1 MNLESFEILERKV
14 IIRLQDRVCETSE
27 ELVLSKIFYEV
38 VKRAV
43 SELSQ
48 RNSLLLNIFDQKN
61 PTDEN
66 IALLIQ
72 TLHALI
78 KMSSHVVPSAVK
90 GAEMFFRD
98 EHLLSEFIEYLYNH
112 WRSYERFVICDST
125 GKDWDKRPYRTFHG
139 TVEHLSHLIRWTYR
153 DIQENIT
160 HTHPR
165 IYRQVIAGAEVAV
178 ISVPKKIVFP
188 APVYEKLND
197 IPMIRQILLY
207 PPLIL
212 NPPMNKRSG
221 KFERVGQNPL
231 VDISIKKDEWLCY
244 PAKVGPLLIL
254 IYFHIKFA
262 ELGLSLCNLFKL
274 AEDEELEKTPDA
286 VYLFGVPGNSLG
298 QFSSFP
304 TIFYDDEKNDIL
316 IGAVPNQDDFG
327 YFGYLKKMVLTLH
340 NIIMMKR
347 GRLPFHGALV
357 RILLKGGRA
366 ATILFIG
373 DTGAGKSE
381 TLEAFRALGEEYIQ
395 DIIIIADDMGS
406 FAINNKGEVIGYGT
420 EIGAFLRL
428 DDLQPGYA
436 LGQIDRA
443 IIMSAN
449 QVNARIILPVT
460 TYETL
465 IKGYKIDFILYANN
479 YEEIDEE
486 HPILERFS
494 HSQEAMQVFREGT
507 VMSKGTTTSQ
517 GIVHSYYANVF
528 GPPQYKEL
536 HEPLVQKF
544 FHKFFEQGIIVGQLR
559 TRLGLSGW
567 ERKGP
572 EEAAKELLK
581 TIRNL

>member
-1 MNLESFEILERKV
+1 MNSGTFEILEKKI

-27 ELVLSKIFYEV
+27 ELVLSKPFHEV
-38 VKRAV
+38 VRRAV
-43 SELSQ
+43 AELSR
-48 RNSLLLNIFDQKN
+48 RNSLLLKIFDEQG
-61 PTDEN
+61 PTEEKIN
-66 IALLIQ
+66 ILIQ

-78 KMSSHVVPSAVK
+78 KMSSHVVPGTVK
-90 GAEMFFRD
+90 GAEIFFRD

-125 GKDWDKRPYRTFHG
+125 GKDLDKRPYRTFHG

-160 HTHPR
+160 HSHPR
-165 IYRQVIAGAEVAV
+165 IYRQVIAGAEVAT
-178 ISVPKKIVFP
+178 ISIPKEIPFADPLYK
-188 APVYEKLND
+188 KLNE
-197 IPMIRQILLY
+197 IPLIRQILLY

-212 NPPMNKRSG
+212 NPPMNKRTG
-221 KFERVGQNPL
+221 KFERIKENPL
-231 VDISIKKDEWLCY
+231 KDITISRDEWLCY

-286 VYLFGVPGNSLG
+286 VYLFGVPGNSLDKY
-298 QFSSFP
+298 SSFP
-304 TIFYDDEKNDIL
+304 TVFYDDEKNDIL
-316 IGAVPNQDDFG
+316 IGAVPNHDDFG

-347 GRLPFHGALV
+347 GRLPYHGALV
-357 RILLKGGRA
+357 RILLKGNHS

-381 TLEAFRALGEEYIQ
+381 TLEAFRGLGEEYIQ

-406 FAINNKGEVIGYGT
+406 FEINSKGEVIGYGT

-449 QVNARIILPVT
+449 QINARIILPVT

-465 IKGYKIDFILYANN
+465 IKGHKIDYILYANN

-494 HSQEAMQVFREGT
+494 TPQEAINIFREGT
-507 VMSKGTTTSQ
+507 VMSKGTTTTQ
-517 GIVHSYYANVF
+517 GIVHTYYGNVF

-536 HEPLVQKF
+536 HEPLAQKF

-559 TRLGLSGW
+559 TRLGLAGW

-572 EEAAKELLK
+572 EEAAKVLLEK
-581 TIRNL
+581 VRNS